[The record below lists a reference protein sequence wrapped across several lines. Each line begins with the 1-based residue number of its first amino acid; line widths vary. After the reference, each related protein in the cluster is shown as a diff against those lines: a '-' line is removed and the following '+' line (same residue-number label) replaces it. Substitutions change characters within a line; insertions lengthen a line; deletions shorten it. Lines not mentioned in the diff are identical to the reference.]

1 MIVITGGGTG
11 GHLSIAQSLGEELRK
26 RGKKAVYIGSLSGQD
41 RAWFGDAG
49 ADSRAE
55 FSLDSVDSDAGVKS
69 GAESS
74 AQNSTNAG
82 STNAEST
89 NADSADTNSTAL
101 FEACYFLPT
110 SGVVNKRGLSKLA
123 SIFAQLSALQK
134 VREIFKRHKVRAVIS
149 VGGFSAGP
157 ASIGAI
163 VFRKPLFIH
172 EQNATMGRLN
182 ELLAPFAK
190 RVFSAFK
197 EPFTPYPIK
206 QEALQKRRIRN
217 KLESIIF
224 IGGSQGAKAINDVAL
239 ALAPT
244 LLSRGISIT
253 HQCGARDLAR
263 VREAYQK
270 LGLLDKITLF
280 DFSKELISYLVR
292 ADVCVARA
300 GASSVWEN
308 AALAIPTLYIPYP
321 HAAKNHQA
329 SNAQFFVSRG
339 AGAMILERDLQS
351 SLQGDLQK
359 DLSAD
364 SGALESSKMDSA
376 DSAKLDST
384 KNPVLDFIDSCTPSM
399 LESTSQALA
408 SMININGASVIID
421 EVLSYLGASQN

>member
-49 ADSRAE
+49 
-55 FSLDSVDSDAGVKS
+55 V
-69 GAESS
+69 ES
-74 AQNSTNAG
+74 ANT
-82 STNAEST
+82 
-89 NADSADTNSTAL
+89 DSADTNSSAL

-206 QEALQKRRIRN
+206 QEALQKRRIRD

-244 LLSRGISIT
+244 LLSRSISIT

-280 DFSKELISYLVR
+280 DFSKELISYLAR

-321 HAAKNHQA
+321 HAAKNHQV

-339 AGAMILERDLQS
+339 AGAMILERDLQ
-351 SLQGDLQK
+351 K
-359 DLSAD
+359 DL
-364 SGALESSKMDSA
+364 GA
-376 DSAKLDST
+376 DSAKLDSHKMDSG

-421 EVLSYLGASQN
+421 EVLSYFNKSLGESSASQS